1 MMTNKTFRTRYHLI
15 TWAIAVM
22 GLLAVSPLRAAPES
36 NPSIA
41 GGVPFFYYQDLA
53 TAADWYE
60 NKLGLKK
67 YADEGWVVIFELTPS
82 SYLGLVNATGGSLRP
97 IEEKGALLSIETEE
111 LEAWYERLKD
121 VEGINMIHGIEVGAK
136 GLIEEFRMSDP
147 GGYVVEFFRWRMGQ
161 GPKKVMVRGAVPGR
175 TLISS
180 GSKWEDLAAYS
191 RAVVDGDWVFVSGT
205 VGFNADSSLPTDF
218 DDQMDNIFGN
228 ISGALEK
235 ADASLNDIVR
245 VRCFLV
251 DTKYVEPMA
260 KKLHQYLGNVR
271 PANTTVIT
279 DLAAEGALI
288 EVEVTALRRRH

>member
-1 MMTNKTFRTRYHLI
+1 MQTIRNFLNDARRCAFAMAASCSLALPA
-15 TWAIAVM
+15 AIA
-22 GLLAVSPLRAAPES
+22 GQLP

-41 GGVPFFYYQDLA
+41 GGVPFFYYDDLA
-53 TAADWYE
+53 EASDWYQ

-82 SYLGLVNATGGSLRP
+82 SYIGLVNATGGSLRP

-111 LEAWYERLKD
+111 LEAWYARLKD
-121 VEGINMIHGIEVGAK
+121 VDGINMIHGIEIGAQ

-147 GGYVVEFFRWRMGQ
+147 GGYVVEFFRWRAGQ
-161 GPKKVMVRGAVPGR
+161 GPKKIMTRGAVPGR

-191 RAVVDGDWVFVSGT
+191 RAVVDGDWIFVSGT
-205 VGFNADSSLPTDF
+205 VGFNPDSSLPADF
-218 DDQMDNIFGN
+218 NMQMDNIFRN
-228 ISGALEK
+228 ISAALAK
-235 ADASLNDIVR
+235 ADASLEHIVR

-251 DTKYVEPMA
+251 DPQYVVPMSE
-260 KKLHQYLGNVR
+260 KLHQYLGAVR
-271 PANTTVIT
+271 PTNTTVIT
-279 DLAAEGALI
+279 ALAAEGALI